1 MHRRKAQQAQ
11 QVVKGTEA
19 QRVTLQSR
27 KIN

>member
-1 MHRRKAQQAQ
+1 MHRRTAQQAQ
-11 QVVKGTEA
+11 QLVKETEA